1 MKAGT
6 IARAANSPQQFDIN
20 HLFGNLYELTHT
32 DSAKK
37 VTVTDHESDK
47 KHTEYEYNLYLETV
61 SVSNYEEMVSALVA
75 LKYTPGDEI
84 ALMRKGIANSE
95 DAEYAAYIAYVADC
109 KAAAK
114 TYYGV
119 A

>member
-1 MKAGT
+1 MKAGN
-6 IARAANSPQQFDIN
+6 IARAATLPQQFDIN

-32 DSAKK
+32 DNAKK
-37 VTVTDHESDK
+37 ISVTDSETEK
-47 KHTEYEYNLYLETV
+47 KRTEYEYTLYLETV
-61 SVSNYEEMVSALVA
+61 SVSGYEEMVSALVA

-84 ALMRKGIANSE
+84 ALMRKGIADSE
-95 DAEYAAYIAYVADC
+95 DAEYTAYIAYVADC